1 MADITTGYTWV
12 SGETVTPGKLNQSV
26 NDASITGITN
36 ADIDANASISLS
48 KLNLGSGITGA
59 QIADGA
65 VTGAAGGGKLA
76 ASAITSQTAIDSP
89 ASADSLLIHDDS
101 ASALRKVTWS
111 QVLSAAQPSGSI
123 LQVQSS
129 VTSIAG
135 SLASTTIADSGITS
149 VSITRTTT
157 TSKILLEVTGGQA
170 RSGGYSLETYFYVSH
185 NSGAYADAGGGVVE
199 YILHSGGTG
208 LHAHVARYV
217 YTPTSTVTSVAAKV
231 YYKIQSGG
239 PYWHEGVGPP
249 FVFTLTEIKA

>member
-1 MADITTGYTWV
+1 MATVTTTPIRTFV
-12 SGETVTPGKLNQSV
+12 SGETVTPAKLNELSTPTISV
-26 NDASITGITN
+26 SSIVN
-36 ADIDANASISLS
+36 ADIDASAAIAAS
-48 KLNLGSGITGA
+48 KLALTGAIGATQLGTGAITG
-59 QIADGA
+59 
-65 VTGAAGGGKLA
+65 
-76 ASAITSQTAIDSP
+76 QTAID
-89 ASADSLLIHDDS
+89 ALADGDTLLIHDDS
-101 ASALRKVTWS
+101 TSALRKVTWS

-135 SLASTTIADSGITS
+135 NLASTTIADSGITS

-199 YILHSGGTG
+199 YIFHSGGTG
-208 LHAHVARYV
+208 WHAHVARYV

-231 YYKIQSGG
+231 YYKIQNGG
-239 PYWHEGVGPP
+239 PYWHEGGGPP